1 MRPIPEG
8 RHPGQP
14 SRRPCVRR
22 ARGAATT
29 PTRFL
34 PKYPDPIFLRCG
46 KPRAAVLAGD
56 AVAWL
61 ARRCVIFGFG
71 GFGSSSRRGGRPR
84 IAKEVRDLI
93 RRMSLENPRWGAT
106 KVHGELLKL
115 GIDVAQ
121 STVSIYMVPRQD
133 RPLQTWKTFLRN
145 HMEGIASIDLFMV
158 PTIAFH
164 QLSSPAAVQ
173 VWEEAMKTH
182 YTVVVSML
190 TGIAIGAVAVQ
201 SLRAQAKPPVY
212 YIAEV
217 DVTDPDGY
225 AKEYVPKARSIILA
239 AGGRYLAAGSA
250 TPLAGEPPKS
260 RVAILVWDNM
270 EQLQTWFN
278 SPEYRE
284 TRKIGEKYAKYRNFA
299 IPGLAQ

>member
-1 MRPIPEG
+1 MKSRRLMLPSPRGSELRSECGFACGLGIKPIMRPIPEG

-133 RPLQTWKTFLRN
+133 RPLQTWKTFL
-145 HMEGIASIDLFMV
+145 
-158 PTIAFH
+158 PTIWKGLRRLTSSWFRRLRFTNFH
-164 QLSSPAAVQ
+164 RR
-173 VWEEAMKTH
+173 
-182 YTVVVSML
+182 
-190 TGIAIGAVAVQ
+190 
-201 SLRAQAKPPVY
+201 LRFRY
-212 YIAEV
+212 
-217 DVTDPDGY
+217 
-225 AKEYVPKARSIILA
+225 
-239 AGGRYLAAGSA
+239 GR
-250 TPLAGEPPKS
+250 K
-260 RVAILVWDNM
+260 R
-270 EQLQTWFN
+270 
-278 SPEYRE
+278 
-284 TRKIGEKYAKYRNFA
+284 
-299 IPGLAQ
+299 